1 MNKIFSAG
9 EGFPVPDGTVVHSV
23 LYPAALSRGTGE
35 WVEDVSLALGHIPP
49 HTISKIHLHP
59 VVGQVTWVLSGELT
73 VKMKDPRADVPYTLD
88 VSGEQAVITRPG
100 TFFQLVNRSDA
111 DCRVLYIVTPAF
123 VFETDAGGKVVYND
137 ALVLDHEWD
146 DLAAMRWTLPELA
159 DMETIHAA
167 RREAQERLRNGGCL
181 TGIL

>member
-1 MNKIFSAG
+1 MNRIFSAG
-9 EGFPVPDGTVVHSV
+9 EGFPVPDGTIVHSV
-23 LYPAALSRGTGE
+23 LDPAALSRSTGE
-35 WVEDVSLALGHIPP
+35 WMEDISIAVGHIAP
-49 HTISKIHLHP
+49 HTTSKIHLHA
-59 VVGQVTWVLSGELT
+59 VVNQVTWVLSGELT

-146 DLAAMRWTLPELA
+146 DLAAMGWTLPDLA
-159 DMETIHAA
+159 EIETIHAA
-167 RREAQERLRNGGCL
+167 RREAQERLRNADV
-181 TGIL
+181 